1 MAFLFLHAGHHLDAG
16 TVFSWWTWDPF
27 VILLL
32 AVSGALYAVGLS
44 RLWRRAGVGQ
54 GIRRWQAACFAGG
67 WLALVVAL
75 ISPLDAL
82 GGILFSAHMAQ
93 HEVLMVI
100 AAPLLVMGRPLIA
113 FLWAIPTSWRTPVAR
128 VTQQR
133 HFAAAWSGATSP
145 LVAATVHGL
154 ALWIWHAPSLYQA

>member
-1 MAFLFLHAGHHLDAG
+1 MAFLFLHAGHHLDAS
-16 TVFSWWTWDPF
+16 TVLSWWTWDPF

-75 ISPLDAL
+75 ISPLDRLRGGPFSGPPVPTQGAVL
-82 GGILFSAHMAQ
+82 GGA
-93 HEVLMVI
+93 
-100 AAPLLVMGRPLIA
+100 
-113 FLWAIPTSWRTPVAR
+113 
-128 VTQQR
+128 
-133 HFAAAWSGATSP
+133 
-145 LVAATVHGL
+145 
-154 ALWIWHAPSLYQA
+154 

>member
-1 MAFLFLHAGHHLDAG
+1 MALLFLHAGHHLDAG

-67 WLALVVAL
+67 FFGYLA
-75 ISPLDAL
+75 
-82 GGILFSAHMAQ
+82 AQ
-93 HEVLMVI
+93 KELTPGAFRRAMFYGS
-100 AAPLLVMGRPLIA
+100 VMGSFAVERFGTERLQQ
-113 FLWAIPTSWRTPVAR
+113 LSREAIDER
-128 VTQQR
+128 
-133 HFAAAWSGATSP
+133 FAMFRELTH
-145 LVAATVHGL
+145 LD
-154 ALWIWHAPSLYQA
+154 